1 MVIKSPLNRPNLF
14 YEVRPKPENHEGC
27 LDLLEKLLKS
37 EFAGQSG
44 IIYTLTIKDVETLT
58 RDLRAKGLKVG
69 AYHANLEADYRSSVH
84 KKWLSG
90 TYQAVIATIAFG
102 MGIDKPDVR
111 FVLHHCM
118 SKSMEN
124 FYQESG
130 RAGRDSQK
138 AKCILL
144 FKFSDVFR
152 LSTMVFTEQTGL
164 EKLYGI
170 VAYGLNNTRY
180 EFLNEFNFHVLDCD
194 VLDADILDSDTLDFN
209 VLDFNLLDFDVLD
222 FNVLD
227 FDVVDF
233 DLVDYDVLDSM
244 CLISNHTT
252 KRIVKPKL

>member
-1 MVIKSPLNRPNLF
+1 MVRNLCPKTPILGLTATCTSHVTEDVKKILAIQKAMVIKSPLNRPNLL
-14 YEVRPKPENHEGC
+14 YEVRAKPDNHEGC
-27 LDLLEKLLKS
+27 LDLLEKLLKN

-44 IIYTLTIKDVETLT
+44 IIYTLSIKDVETLT
-58 RDLRAKGLKVG
+58 RDLRGRGLRVG
-69 AYHANLEADYRSSVH
+69 AYHANLEADYRSSIH

-90 TYQAVIATIAFG
+90 AYQAVIATIAFG

-130 RAGRDSQK
+130 RAGRDGLQ

-144 FKFSDVFR
+144 YKFMDIFR

-170 VAYGLNNTRY
+170 VAYGLNSSRY
-180 EFLNEFNFHVLDCD
+180 VNFFLILYWILFLAFHFSYV
-194 VLDADILDSDTLDFN
+194 SS
-209 VLDFNLLDFDVLD
+209 
-222 FNVLD
+222 
-227 FDVVDF
+227 VV
-233 DLVDYDVLDSM
+233 
-244 CLISNHTT
+244 
-252 KRIVKPKL
+252 